1 MRKGDSFVNLQK
13 LLKTLCVTG
22 LAIGI
27 LHGCNLKI
35 VAPLSGSVVSDSG
48 MYVCQSGETC
58 TINKS
63 SGLINEVF
71 RTIPEEG
78 YFFQQWLNGDNHLC
92 SDETGSCANLVNSGI
107 ELDESL
113 VRELFSGQASF
124 TLQPKFKLRNGFT
137 APIKGIRAD
146 VEVAYDSIEYPLQ
159 GSTYDEVIAQIQ
171 SEANPLPIKP
181 ETGKRSASEASS
193 DISYNFFELIFSG
206 DTCVLYTAELQA
218 QYRTVLPRAR
228 SYNTMTESDQLR
240 WDRALN
246 TWNDRAIARH
256 AITRQAAS
264 DLRSVLEDSG
274 VIACESIRDQVERDI
289 QAILL
294 QWNSDLANFDLN
306 ASLGE
311 I

>member
-13 LLKTLCVTG
+13 LLKSLCITG
-22 LAIGI
+22 LAMGF

-48 MYVCQSGETC
+48 MYICQAGETC
-58 TINKS
+58 TITTS
-63 SGLINEVF
+63 SILINEVF
-71 RTIPEEG
+71 RAFPEEG
-78 YFFQQWLNGDNHLC
+78 YFFQYWLNGDNHLC

-107 ELDESL
+107 ELDEGL
-113 VRELFSGQASF
+113 IRELFSGQANF
-124 TLQPKFKLRNGFT
+124 TLQPKFKLLNGFT

-146 VEVAYDSIEYPLQ
+146 VDVAYDTVEYPLL
-159 GSTYDEVIAQIQ
+159 GTTYDEVIAQIQ
-171 SEANPLPIKP
+171 SDANPLPIKP

-193 DISYNFFELIFSG
+193 DISYSFFELIFSG

-228 SYNTMTESDQLR
+228 SYNSMTESDQLL

-256 AITRQAAS
+256 AITRKAVS

-274 VIACESIRDQVERDI
+274 VIACERIRNEVESDI
-289 QAILL
+289 QAVLL
-294 QWNSDLANFDLN
+294 KWNSDLANFDLN